1 LKVRRWR
8 NLLFEN
14 AAVSRLKRV
23 TLEDPALTA
32 KSFEWKRS
40 GLDFADALHPAK
52 AEGCEA
58 FISFDQR
65 LVAVA
70 NALSGVT
77 VRAP

>member
-1 LKVRRWR
+1 VRRWR

-14 AAVSRLKRV
+14 AAVSCLERV

-58 FISFDQR
+58 FISFDRR
-65 LVAVA
+65 LAAAA
-70 NALSGVT
+70 NGLGDVT
-77 VRAP
+77 IRAP